1 MGFDQARFIRTA
13 SIHMK
18 ILQRY
23 FAAEIGRSVL
33 FVLIAFLAL
42 FAFFDLI
49 GELKSVG
56 RGNYQIQDAFFYV
69 VLGMPAY
76 MYDLM
81 PIAALIGTIWA
92 LSQFAARS
100 EFTIMRASSM
110 STAMAGMIL
119 AKIGLFFAI
128 LTFVF
133 GEFIAPMTSEMAQ
146 NLKTTNR
153 DGSISQEFRSGLW
166 TKDVIRADGATGEAI
181 GSRFLNVRE
190 VKPNG
195 QLIGL
200 KIYEFNREFH
210 LTHLITAAQA
220 DYKGNNTW
228 NLTDV
233 AEAVFKDKVLRGE
246 TSATDLTTAIVTNK
260 YPSRTLISEVTPA
273 ILSVGFSDPENMSA
287 YKLVGYTRYL
297 AENNR
302 ETTRYEIAF
311 WKKVVYPFAVFV
323 MMALALPFAYLH
335 FRSGGVSLK
344 IFTGIMI
351 GVSFQLSNSLFS
363 HLGLL
368 NTWPPFATA
377 VLPSTLFLL
386 AAVLALLWVERH

>member
-1 MGFDQARFIRTA
+1 
-13 SIHMK
+13 MK
-18 ILQRY
+18 ILQKY
-23 FAAEIGRSVL
+23 FAIEIGRSVL

-56 RGNYQIQDAFFYV
+56 HGNYQIQQAFFYV

-76 MYDLM
+76 AYELM

-110 STAMAGMIL
+110 STAAAGMIL
-119 AKIGLFFAI
+119 AKIGVLFAV
-128 LTFVF
+128 LTFVI
-133 GEFIAPMTSEMAQ
+133 GEFIAPVTSDMADRLQ
-146 NLKTTNR
+146 SAAK
-153 DGSISQEFRSGLW
+153 GSSQAQQFRSGLW
-166 TKDVIRADGATGEAI
+166 SKDVIRSQGATGDAV
-181 GSRFLNVRE
+181 GTRFLNVRD
-190 VKPNG
+190 VRPDG
-195 QLIGL
+195 QLVGL
-200 KIYEFNREFH
+200 KIYEFDLNFH
-210 LTHLITAAQA
+210 LVHLLTASKA

-228 NLTDV
+228 IMSDV
-233 AEAVFKDKVLRGE
+233 AEATFADKVLPDAPAGSE
-246 TSATDLTTAIVTNK
+246 LSSSIATKK
-260 YPSRTLISEVTPA
+260 YPTRELVSEVTPD
-273 ILSVGFSDPENMSA
+273 ILSVGFSDPESMSA
-287 YKLVGYTRYL
+287 YDLVKYTKYL
-297 AENNR
+297 EENSR
-302 ETTRYEIAF
+302 DTARYEIAF

-368 NTWPPFATA
+368 NTWPAFATA
-377 VLPSTLFLL
+377 VLPSALFML
-386 AAVLALLWVERH
+386 AAIGALSWVERH

>member
-1 MGFDQARFIRTA
+1 VGFDQTRFIWTA
-13 SIHMK
+13 GIHMK

-56 RGNYQIQDAFFYV
+56 RGNYQIQDAFLYV

-110 STAMAGMIL
+110 STAMAGLIL
-119 AKIGLFFAI
+119 IKIGLFFAV
-128 LTFVF
+128 LTFVL
-133 GEFIAPMTSEMAQ
+133 GEFIAPTTSEMAQ
-146 NLKTTNR
+146 TLKTTNR

-166 TKDVIRADGATGEAI
+166 TKDVIKADGATGDAV

-190 VKPNG
+190 VRPDG
-195 QLIGL
+195 QLVGL
-200 KIYEFNREFH
+200 KIYEFNLEFH
-210 LTHLITAAQA
+210 LTHLITAAKA
-220 DYKGNNTW
+220 DYKGDNTW

-233 AEAVFKDKVLRGE
+233 AEAVFTDKVLRGE
-246 TSATDLTTAIVTNK
+246 ASATDLTAAIVTNK

-287 YKLVGYTRYL
+287 YKLIGYTRYL

-377 VLPSTLFLL
+377 VLPSALFLL

>member
-1 MGFDQARFIRTA
+1 
-13 SIHMK
+13 
-18 ILQRY
+18 
-23 FAAEIGRSVL
+23 VL

-56 RGNYQIQDAFFYV
+56 RGNYQIQQAFFYV
-69 VLGMPAY
+69 VLGMPSYAY
-76 MYDLM
+76 ELM

-110 STAMAGMIL
+110 STAAAGMIL
-119 AKIGLFFAI
+119 AKIGVLFAV
-128 LTFVF
+128 LTFVI
-133 GEFIAPMTSEMAQ
+133 GEFIAPVTSDMAERLQ
-146 NLKTTNR
+146 SAAKGGLQ
-153 DGSISQEFRSGLW
+153 SQQFRSGLW
-166 TKDVIRADGATGEAI
+166 SKDVIRSEGTTGDTI
-181 GSRFLNVRE
+181 GTRFLNVRE
-190 VKPNG
+190 VRPDG
-195 QLIGL
+195 QLVGL
-200 KIYEFNREFH
+200 KIYEFNRDFH
-210 LTHLITAAQA
+210 LIHLLTASKA

-228 NLTDV
+228 VMSDV
-233 AEAVFKDKVLRGE
+233 AEATFADKALPDVAPGSELAGAI
-246 TSATDLTTAIVTNK
+246 ATRRYSTLDLV
-260 YPSRTLISEVTPA
+260 SEVTPQ
-273 ILSVGFSDPENMSA
+273 ILSVGFSDPESMSA
-287 YKLVGYTRYL
+287 YDLVKYTRYL
-297 AENNR
+297 EENNR
-302 ETTRYEIAF
+302 DTARYKIAF

-368 NTWPPFATA
+368 NTWPAFATA
-377 VLPSTLFLL
+377 VLPSTLFML
-386 AAVLALLWVERH
+386 AAIGALLWVERH